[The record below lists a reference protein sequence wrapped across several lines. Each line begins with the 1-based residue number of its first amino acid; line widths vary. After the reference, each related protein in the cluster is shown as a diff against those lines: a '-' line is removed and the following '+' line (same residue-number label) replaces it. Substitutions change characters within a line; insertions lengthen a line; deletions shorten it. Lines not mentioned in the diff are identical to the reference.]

1 MNPDPETLLII
12 DDNPEDREFLRH
24 ALREEFHVI
33 EAELG
38 EQGLALIEQA
48 GPTCVLLDYFLPDMD
63 GLELL
68 AARGPGH
75 EDDYA
80 LIVLTGS
87 DEASLAVACM
97 KQGAHDYLIK
107 GRFNGHELRRTIAG
121 SLEKLALRR
130 QLRAQ
135 QLALAASEQRLAL
148 FIEHAPA
155 CLAMFDRQMRYLAA
169 SRRWLNNHGLSDV
182 DPQHRSHLQ
191 LFPNTPESWKT
202 IYRRGL
208 AGEILRADEDC
219 FENADGQVQWLRWEV
234 RPWHDDWGDIGGIV
248 VFTEDISALKLAEQ
262 ELERHRTQLEQLVE
276 ERTRLLSD
284 ERERLA
290 RILEGTR
297 AGTWEWNIQT
307 GEARFNERWAEIIGY
322 RHAEIAPTDITTW
335 RRFAHPDDL
344 ARSDALVR
352 RYFAGELDYFEFE
365 ARMHHK
371 EGRWVWVLA
380 RGKIVARDAA
390 GAPLLMAG
398 THLDITRTKEAELSL
413 IQAKDQA
420 EQASRAKS
428 LFLANMSHELRTPFD
443 AVIGLLQLL
452 EQTALSER
460 QRAYVDK
467 AGQSARSLLALLG
480 DLLDFSRI
488 EAGKLDLEETAFSL
502 GGLIAEV
509 LSLFAATTRAK
520 GLALHGSVDPRLADT
535 WIGDRAR
542 LQQILTNLVGNA
554 VKFTA
559 RGAIHLEV
567 ASAAEHTDSA
577 VAAEAPAP
585 LRFRVR
591 DDGIGISPEHLEVIF
606 DSFQQLDP
614 SMTRRF
620 GGTGLGLAIC
630 KGLVNL
636 LGGEI
641 AVESAPGAGSCF
653 SFIVPLRQ
661 DPSPGH
667 GVPQVASREHPPQES
682 PRAAPATPPNLAG
695 LRLLVAEDSAVNRFV
710 AAEMLSQLGAT
721 VDVADNGETAVRLAL
736 TAEPGYNL
744 VLMDLQMPLLSG
756 LDAARRLRAAA
767 RTRAT
772 PMLAM
777 TANVRAGDRLAAAQA
792 GMNGFLPK
800 PVDWPAAAARIL
812 ELCGQPAA
820 DPPPAAA
827 PQPNPRAAS
836 APLPNLPGLDLTSAL
851 ERLDGSRPIYQ
862 AMANRFLASESDIL
876 RRLLRHLRQ
885 DARAAAIKALHP
897 VRGTALALG
906 ALALAEAAQRLEEA
920 LRMSESAHIAPLI
933 AELKARWSEALSSL
947 RQVVTALEPP
957 PLSSQPNLEQ
967 RANHGCI
974 GAEAAGQQQPNPP
987 VPRVRR

>member
-1 MNPDPETLLII
+1 MRADPDTLLII

-38 EQGLALIEQA
+38 EQGLALIEKA
-48 GPTCVLLDYFLPDMD
+48 RPTCVLLDYFLPDMD

-68 AARGPGH
+68 AARGPGQ
-75 EDDYA
+75 EDDYG

-107 GRFNGHELRRTIAG
+107 GRFNRYELRRTIAG

-135 QLALAASEQRLAL
+135 QLALQASEQRLGL

-155 CLAMFDRQMRYLAA
+155 CLAMFDRQMRYLAV
-169 SRRWLNNHGLSDV
+169 SRRWLHNHGLSELDI
-182 DPQHRSHLQ
+182 QSRSHFQ
-191 LFPNTPESWKT
+191 LFPDTPESWKA

-219 FENADGQVQWLRWEV
+219 FVGADGQVQWLRWEV
-234 RPWHDDWGDIGGIV
+234 RPWHEAQGQIGGIV
-248 VFTEDISALKLAEQ
+248 VFTEDITALKQAKQ
-262 ELERHRTQLEQLVE
+262 ELERHRTQLEHLVE

-307 GEARFNERWAEIIGY
+307 GEARYNERWAEIIGY

-344 ARSDALVR
+344 ARSDALLQ
-352 RYFAGELDYFEFE
+352 RYFAGEQDYFEFE

-390 GAPLLMAG
+390 GTPLLMAG
-398 THLDITRTKEAELSL
+398 IHLDITRTKEAELSL
-413 IQAKDQA
+413 IQAKEQA
-420 EQASRAKS
+420 EEASRAKS
-428 LFLANMSHELRTPFD
+428 RFLANMSHELRTPFD

-452 EQTALSER
+452 EQTPLNDR
-460 QRAYVDK
+460 QHGYVDR
-467 AGQSARSLLALLG
+467 ARQSARSLLALVG

-488 EAGKLDLEETAFSL
+488 EAGKLELEEMPFSL
-502 GGLIAEV
+502 SGLVAEV
-509 LSLFAATTRAK
+509 VSLFAPSARAK
-520 GLALHGSVDPRLADT
+520 GLTLEGRIDPRLTDA

-542 LQQILTNLVGNA
+542 LHQILTNLVGNA
-554 VKFTA
+554 VKFTP
-559 RGAIHLEV
+559 RGAIRVEV
-567 ASAAEHTDSA
+567 DSAAER
-577 VAAEAPAP
+577 VAGVRDADASVP
-585 LRFRVR
+585 LRFSVT
-591 DDGIGISPEHLEVIF
+591 DQGLGIGPEHLEVIF

-630 KGLVNL
+630 KGLVTL

-641 AVESAPGAGSCF
+641 QVESTPGTGSCF
-653 SFIVPLRQ
+653 RFVLPLRQ
-661 DPSPGH
+661 DPAPGRAAAP
-667 GVPQVASREHPPQES
+667 VTS
-682 PRAAPATPPNLAG
+682 PRSQGAGSAPPSLGG
-695 LRLLVAEDSAVNRFV
+695 LRLLVAEDSEVNRFV
-710 AAEMLSQLGAT
+710 AQEMLTSLGAR
-721 VDVADNGETAVRLAL
+721 VDVADNGETAARLAL
-736 TAEPGYNL
+736 EADPRYDL

-756 LDAARRLRAAA
+756 LDVSRRLRAMDPT
-767 RTRAT
+767 RTT
-772 PMLAM
+772 PILAM
-777 TANVRAGDRLAAAQA
+777 TANVRAGDRLAAEDA
-792 GMNGFLPK
+792 GMSGFLAK
-800 PVDWPAAAARIL
+800 PIDWPAAAARIL
-812 ELCGQPAA
+812 ALCGHGAGDLNTAHRPAGG
-820 DPPPAAA
+820 A
-827 PQPNPRAAS
+827 PSVA
-836 APLPNLPGLDLTSAL
+836 LPSLPGLDLAGAL
-851 ERLDGSRPIYQ
+851 DRLEGSRPIYC
-862 AMANRFLASESDIL
+862 AMAKRFLDTETEIFRRLMRHLDQDSEST
-876 RRLLRHLRQ
+876 
-885 DARAAAIKALHP
+885 AIKALHP

-906 ALALAEAAQRLEEA
+906 ALPLAEVAHRLEEA
-920 LRMSESAHIAPLI
+920 LRMQASTDVAT
-933 AELKARWSEALSSL
+933 LKAQLEVRWGETLANL
-947 RQVVTALEPP
+947 RQAVAALESEVAPARSNQ
-957 PLSSQPNLEQ
+957 PLQS
-967 RANHGCI
+967 
-974 GAEAAGQQQPNPP
+974 
-987 VPRVRR
+987 